1 MRIHLGK
8 KFQYIIICL
17 IVFLILLTIGIVIF
31 YTNKMLNI
39 TSAENDYSD
48 SSQKY
53 HIIITGSFSNINF
66 LQKVYEGALSQCDKK
81 HAVVELIV
89 PSSKAEDRTL
99 QDQFTY
105 ASFVD
110 ADGII
115 AWIDDADSIN
125 TSPITPTGEEIPI
138 VTLGNYVDS
147 ISQVSYI
154 GVGNFELGRTLATE
168 IQNVLGDK
176 GNILVIIDSEK
187 NELSYSLLMNGMQN
201 TLQTTPEIQL
211 SFFEVQETNELTS
224 EDFIKQGIISNKDID
239 LIVCLTP
246 KDTSRVI
253 QSVIDLNISGSVG
266 IVGFSDEQEATD
278 YIEKGIATVLLS
290 QNPQKIGQMAMEQ
303 LFEYKESGY
312 ANKIIITDISVLK
325 AETDNKGDKK

>member
-1 MRIHLGK
+1 MRIHLSKG
-8 KFQYIIICL
+8 FQHAVIYL
-17 IVFLILLTIGIVIF
+17 IAFLILLTIGIVII
-31 YTNKMLNI
+31 YTSRMLNI

-53 HIIITGSFSNINF
+53 HIIITGSFSNLSF
-66 LQKVYEGALSQCDKK
+66 LQKVYEGALTQCERK

-89 PSSKAEDRTL
+89 PSSKAEDITL

-115 AWIDDADSIN
+115 AWIDDADSIP
-125 TSPITPTGEEIPI
+125 SPPTTPNGEEIPI

-154 GVGNFELGRTLATE
+154 GAGNFELGRTLATE
-168 IQNVLGDK
+168 IQNVLGEK

-201 TLQTTPEIQL
+201 TLQTTPEIIL

-224 EDFIKQGIISNKDID
+224 DDFIKQGILANKDID
-239 LIVCLTP
+239 LIVCLTSR
-246 KDTSRVI
+246 DTSRVI

-266 IVGFSDEQEATD
+266 IVGFLEDEEATE
-278 YIEKGIATVLLS
+278 YIQKGIATVLLS

-325 AETDNKGDKK
+325 AQSNNKVNIR